1 MKTVKILTNQN
12 KLYNEVTSNASY
24 NDVREEFSIR
34 VVLSGNERYSIGKKN
49 LVIYPGN
56 FLVINEGTV
65 FNKDIYSDVPANVFS
80 VLYSSRFLNAFH
92 RDHTDNEMELL
103 DDPFNAD
110 CADNPAFLE
119 TIYPFAGD
127 MMFNLLH
134 LKDHYDSGHHNE
146 MLINEYLYYC
156 LLNFY
161 SLYNKEILAK
171 RDRLKVLN
179 KKSRAELFK
188 RLNNAKD
195 YMQSNYNQPIT
206 IQEISNYACLSEIH
220 FHRTFKQTYNCSPH
234 QYLMQ
239 LRLNNARHMLKNT
252 GYTISEIVNLIGFD
266 NASSFIRLFKERFGD
281 TPGSYRTK
289 IVA

>member
-1 MKTVKILTNQN
+1 MKTVTILRNQN
-12 KLYNEVTSNASY
+12 KLYNEITSNASY
-24 NDVREEFSIR
+24 NDLREEFSIR
-34 VVLSGNERYSIGKKN
+34 VVLSGTERYRLGKKN
-49 LVIYPGN
+49 LVVYPGS

-65 FNKDIYSDVPANVFS
+65 FNTDIYSDVPANIFS
-80 VLYSSRFLNAFH
+80 ILYSAQFLGAFH
-92 RDHTDNEMELL
+92 RDHTEGEMTML
-103 DDPFNAD
+103 DDPFNTN
-110 CADNPAFLE
+110 CSPPSFLE
-119 TIYPFAGD
+119 TIYPFTGD

-146 MLINEYLYYC
+146 MLIDEYLYYC

-161 SLYNKEILAK
+161 SLYSREILAK

-179 KKSRAELFK
+179 KTSRSELFK

-195 YMQSNYNQPIT
+195 YMHSNCNQPIT
-206 IQEISNYACLSEIH
+206 IQEISDYACLSAIH

-252 GYTISEIVNLIGFD
+252 GYSISEIVNLVGFD
-266 NASSFIRLFKERFGD
+266 NVSSFIRLFKERFGN
-281 TPGSYRTK
+281 TPGSYRSK